1 MNDETT
7 KKNQSD
13 KKSKPRKLGK
23 HFELLDVETG
33 EILKQSTTLDRSD
46 NGKDWN
52 IMYQL
57 TLYHLATDKT
67 YTATDLR
74 TYMFILANLDYK
86 CKFLTSKSDMAEKMD
101 ISYPKL
107 LSSLKKL
114 KKNDLIRESR
124 ISGVTAFFA
133 NPEYV
138 TRGSKKGELLK
149 AYEKIPAEVKERLS
163 VQAAE
168 EKLLNTF

>member
-1 MNDETT
+1 MTND

-13 KKSKPRKLGK
+13 KPRRLGK

-33 EILKQSTTLDRSD
+33 EIIRESTTLDRSD
-46 NGKDWN
+46 NGKGWN

-57 TLYHLATDKT
+57 TLYHLATDKS
-67 YTATDLR
+67 YTAADLR

-86 CKFLTSKSDMAEKMD
+86 CKFTTSKSDMAEKMG
-101 ISYPKL
+101 ISYPQL

-114 KKNDLIRESR
+114 KANDLIRESR
-124 ISGVTAFFA
+124 VSGVPAFFA

-138 TRGSKKGELLK
+138 TRGKQKGKLLK
-149 AYEKIPAEVKERLS
+149 AYESIPAEVKERLS

-168 EKLLNTF
+168 EDLLNTF